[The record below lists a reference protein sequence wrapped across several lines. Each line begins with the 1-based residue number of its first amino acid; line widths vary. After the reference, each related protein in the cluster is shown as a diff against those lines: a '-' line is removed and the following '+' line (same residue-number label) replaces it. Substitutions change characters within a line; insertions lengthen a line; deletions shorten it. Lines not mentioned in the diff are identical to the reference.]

1 MPFKLALKEFL
12 LQVNGWFCLWLKKG
26 NWNLI
31 VYSMLILWFIAEYR
45 FLRLAQSCF
54 VSLKCNILHFS
65 M

>member
-12 LQVNGWFCLWLKKG
+12 LQVNGWFCFWLKKG

-45 FLRLAQSCF
+45 F
-54 VSLKCNILHFS
+54 
-65 M
+65 